1 MDIFN
6 EEMYRKKKIFFQNR
20 KREEEKFLT
29 RKEDKSQFL
38 KHLNLTVHP
47 EKYKFKELV
56 STTIKDKYYLLEQ
69 EYKAKG
75 IPYSPFLIH
84 QPEEVKAKDIEK
96 KQEEDF
102 DYYKRHILLESYD
115 EEPEE
120 PGVILQRMKELKD
133 KNGKIMAKTRW
144 FDNVGNQGWKV
155 CEVLSYDEKTQMF
168 SIQIINNGNI
178 INKQVTRFNCL
189 LDNEKEENIVKRMN
203 LANNWKFYAQKYI
216 ALDHFILESKVDNPY
231 NFITKDYMRKLL
243 WLTFLYNGKNKHQ
256 SNPIE
261 LENMDN
267 NQRFGIWRRY
277 AYPREIEI
285 NKNKLDFVIQNIPPK
300 IVEDFMVELKT
311 LNERSYHIET
321 FYKSLPMNYHYYKLL
336 NDIVPIRKFLTPSEQ
351 FLIPEKR
358 KGIITFKHKFKFL
371 DIFTKMQFKL
381 HQNESDFT
389 EILLG
394 IKAYEEKSN
403 NHLFFYQNFFNKPVK
418 VNYFFDK
425 NRTTESELTKEISNI
440 ISQSNYDLS
449 QALNKRKENNEVVD
463 RNAGIPEHIKHKSK
477 KFENLINKMTSH
489 IIRNI
494 FHKSMR
500 YIIGLF
506 SDISKK
512 IKEEHGFDFS
522 KFTEE
527 YFNYHSAFV
536 EMREKKEQ
544 LYNEIV
550 KKEKEEEEKRAKEAA
565 EKEKKG
571 EKVKKPQEHEKE
583 KYNKE
588 AVLEFTEEE
597 KMELKELEK
606 NIPSY
611 KIEDIFEIRDNYP
624 LEYIFQTDFNL
635 MQFEFEIKSSNKYF
649 YLEPNF
655 DTFWSRLEGHIK
667 ESYDH
672 LSSFNSIV
680 VLDRLSHEEQQNQY
694 FNETKN
700 NLKIFFEDDK
710 SVEEEM
716 TELKNAVKLFFA
728 PVEILLRIL
737 NKDVMPHLIDL
748 MKFANGKKMDEESVN
763 IDIFRHFINENNK
776 YFDFF
781 NNTFKYDFFF
791 LGGFSLSCKNL
802 KESWLKTLEVT
813 REKLFNLV
821 MKNNVYLSTKIENE
835 RKEIEKKLDE
845 EPKNVDE
852 YNEDIKYCAAFPE
865 KIKGIWEK
873 INNQQANAGLLE
885 ENLHHIED
893 KDFFR
898 VWSCYGVPKILQI
911 KKEETDARLEADRKK
926 FKKSVKQRYKDA
938 LVSIS
943 NIKAEFENYIDERT
957 IDGYEKTFNAFCNQK
972 FVIEEMMATCRILN
986 EHESILRMKTSD
998 LSEIREIKAGFD
1010 PYFDLWDSVSKFLT
1024 GKKNWMEKNLNQID
1038 RKKLKETYEKC
1049 INTLDYLER
1058 TIFRKDKPNPHNVI
1072 ILIKKE
1078 IENFQPIL
1086 PVLYDLIN
1094 PDFKANHIGD
1104 LAHAIGIPI
1113 PENLEIN
1120 LTTLIEMGILN
1131 KRDEIAERSIYAT
1144 GQKKLNATLD
1154 KLKEKYKQMKFDLVP
1169 FNESEIFILK
1179 DVEPLCEEIDAILTK
1194 IVSLSSSKFAKF
1206 LQKDIHY
1213 IWANIAKAQDIIDAW
1228 LKTQKLLTQLQQIF
1242 AFGDLKKQL
1251 SEEYPKYLGVENQ
1264 WKSHMEQIKG
1274 SPQLSEVVQMVKI
1287 KENFMNWGRILEEV
1301 NQSLNAFL
1309 NTKRDAFPR
1318 FYFVSNEELTLMLA
1332 QCSEPAIIATKY
1344 IQQVFEGMK
1353 YLTYSTKDLS
1363 FNVAN
1368 YETNEVFKKEY
1379 HLRTIEAF
1387 VSEQGEKVPFIK
1399 PINPHQEIKQREETI
1414 YVTDALEKWLTDV
1427 EFSMKLTLKK
1437 LFKEC
1442 YFSLNPHL
1450 LKEFEALDE
1459 SEKKKVE
1466 IPKIK
1471 NKTKIKRVEWAQSH
1485 IEQAVLT
1492 ISQLDWTQRTEMA
1505 IKNVKDKPDAL
1516 KDLHEQ
1522 DKNTLLELIVA
1533 IRSSSN
1539 FTKTF
1544 KKTLVSLIIQDVHAN
1559 DVIDYL
1565 YKNNVNTTA
1574 DFDWISQLRYIF
1586 VNQKNREIEHFKD
1599 ISSINVR
1606 MLNTERGYDF
1616 EYLGNQKRLV
1626 ITPLTDRCYRTM
1638 MEALSN
1644 NLGGA
1649 PEGPAG
1655 TGKTETIKDLSKNLG
1670 KKCFTYNCSEDSDF
1684 TLMTKFFKGI
1694 SMSGCWVC
1702 FDEFNRITLDVLSV
1716 IAHQISILLNCLK
1729 ARATYCNFDGHQFNF
1744 NYNMG
1749 IFITMNPNYAGRSE
1763 LPDNLKGLF
1772 RPLAM
1777 MIPNYEMI
1785 TEIMLYSYG
1794 FQKARDLSKKIVS
1807 SLRLASEQLSSQY
1820 HYDYGMRALNGIINY
1835 IGVITSEH
1843 MIENEQ
1849 QESFLVQKAI
1859 LDSNMPKF
1867 IADDYKIYTGIL
1879 SDLFPNSDFV
1889 NKIDEKLLTALENK
1903 CNELNLRP
1911 NKFLIDKVVDF
1922 INILSVR
1929 HAVMIVGAP
1938 MANKSSI
1945 MKVYLNGLPDFFKA
1959 CGKNNTIKSQFINPK
1974 AITSPQLFGFVNK
1987 KTMEFTEGICSK
1999 ALRGYFADTS
2009 EDLKLLVFDGP
2020 VDTLWIE
2027 NMNSVLDDTK
2037 KLCLENSDQI
2047 RLDEKTFI
2055 IFEIDDL
2062 SQASLATISR
2072 CGVVYT
2078 DRVNIDPSDF
2088 FYSWLNT
2095 LPESYKKTNYPELIT
2110 CLFEKYYNQIV
2121 DGILFDEYNNLKVK
2135 IGVPM
2140 FKNWF
2145 MKMFVNMLECNL
2157 FNSMSK
2163 EDTIKDDIEKQH
2175 LKELNEGD
2183 NAIGANTHKND
2194 KKILIDPNAK
2204 RIISE
2209 SERENLYNKFI
2220 YTILVCFTWILEEQK
2235 DQIDI
2240 VEKLR
2245 IINSTS
2251 IKDPNFQMAE
2261 EALQFNRSYES
2272 NYGQLLNMIY
2282 DFNEKQF
2289 INVNVLLKENHE
2301 MAFKKVQEDLRRGN
2315 ELMIPSTQTYRAKEI
2330 LKLAQINKMPLLLFG
2345 STASGKSLAMM
2356 NFIQNMNN
2364 EESSSKEDNKNKE
2377 EKEKEKEEK
2386 EKENKDGKDKNKH
2399 KDNKDKEKDPNA
2411 NKKWLNYTFIFNSK
2425 TSANNICDLIEEKI
2439 CFKLKKGTLAPQG
2452 NKNALI
2458 LIEDLN
2464 MPTKERYGAQP
2475 PIEILR
2481 QFFDYG
2487 GWYNRKE
2494 QDFINFRNILINSCL
2509 TLGRPIVSL
2518 RLLWHFIPFC
2528 FSEIDDLTMKDIF
2541 KEYYEALFNEY
2552 PNQARKL
2559 KETIVEGAINSFKRV
2574 KEIFRPLPITPQ
2586 YNFNLRDLVKIFSS
2600 IAMVKAEVLAKEQN
2614 CTDYMLSTLLHET
2627 CRVYQDRLSCE
2638 EDQLK
2643 FKNSVLKELQNFIY
2657 HGVEDEDAEKQYNS
2671 LLFSQI
2677 NEEELYVQV
2686 NDISDLRKN
2695 IYDQISYYNSNRRA
2709 KERIDLILFDYS
2721 LRHLLRID
2729 RVLSRSGE
2737 HSVLVGLTGSGRKSL
2752 INICAYIKKFKIFLT
2767 RGKDEVEN
2775 YAHKDW
2781 IKDIQELYRQTGVRL
2796 ENSIFLLNDN
2806 NINDEQMYVDL
2817 NCIISSGVVY
2827 NLFTGEEK
2835 AEVIGNAR
2843 QMKEYEELNNIDD
2856 NVFWDFIIKKVRE
2869 RCRVFICMNPLNK
2882 NFTKILRQF
2891 PALTNTT
2898 MDFYEKWPE
2907 DALFFLAQRELCKDD
2922 NLYNYNI
2929 NAEKNK
2935 EESKENN
2942 EGEKEKEK
2950 EEKKEEKKENE
2961 NSEANQEK
2969 IPLSPRKKVSGIEN
2983 IVDKLSHIFA
2993 KVFSEIN
3000 KESDKYFIQTRKK
3013 VIILPKSFL
3022 DFIEF
3027 FITFKEKYSHKL
3039 DDDIKKYKWGVKC
3052 IDEAGEQIKKM
3063 SELLEKQKPKLLE
3076 QQKEIDKTLAEITAQ
3091 SADAKK
3097 AEAECAVN
3105 EKIAIERQKEAEEK
3119 KTKAEE
3125 MQKEAEIIKEEIKQ
3139 KINKIDK
3146 KQFMALRSYRQPPK
3160 EIVTMMRAICII
3172 MSNFEKKPLETVPTQ
3187 WDYYKKKL
3195 NDVSLL
3201 KTLQSLPKKLETT
3214 QFSDKIVE
3222 LITPYIND
3230 KDIEPSYMEKKI
3242 SSTCAC
3248 FCHFIINMYKLDILL
3263 KEKLI
3268 PLAKESAAA
3277 TALFN
3282 EAQENLQKIQA
3293 NVKKIKNKLEE
3304 LNDIYQDVNKK
3315 HQKLQTQIQESQKKL
3330 NRAQKLTSKLGGEK
3344 KRWSECA
3351 VELSEKLPF
3360 VFGDV
3365 VLSSLYIAFL
3375 GPFIVPFREKFVKNT
3390 LFKLLDEK
3398 KIQFSHIP
3406 EINKLIGDPF
3416 DISNWVINGLPPDSG
3431 SLDSGI
3437 ILFEAT
3443 KPCLLI
3449 DPQKQ
3454 AVKFFQ
3460 KLYKS
3465 DFTFYK
3471 KIEINIKKILKPNEK
3486 RETLMENCIANGKAL
3501 IFDYISYD
3509 IPTDAELLLNSEI
3522 VKHGD
3527 NLFLKLNENNEV
3539 KYNPAFK
3546 YYLISYLASP
3556 VFNPDLYGRISIINF
3571 TVNKE
3576 GLNEQLLS
3584 VIVKEESPADESEKN
3599 NILQKKF
3606 QLNETIHKTE
3616 QDILNKLGVSSEQL
3630 LENDGLIFSL
3640 EESKKLSDEA
3650 TVQIIN
3656 AKKTEERIDNNRM
3669 LYLPLAKLARLIFF
3683 SISELENLEEIYQ
3696 FSISWFIKD
3705 ILINSL
3711 QSIDPE
3717 GEKYTGPKT
3726 MEIVLERIKI
3736 LEKALLKTAYT
3747 AVCRSLLNK
3756 DRLVFSLLLLIRK
3769 LVEEDVIKE
3778 EDVSFFLANS
3788 NTMID
3793 SNMNKD
3799 LIKKRPFFV
3808 EPNLWEIILTSKKN
3822 DTICNLPDKILKNEK
3837 TWEKYLEMIT
3847 STENNSETKVDYN
3860 EHFNIPDCEEL
3871 NMFYKLMILKL
3882 LNQEKLI
3889 PYVRLVITNYLG
3901 ASLSQSPLFTIPEL
3915 FDLSSFNTPL
3925 MLIVTPGLDPNSE
3938 VKKLAEDNKRD
3949 IVSVSLGQGQ
3959 SKKAL
3964 ASIEECQKK
3973 GQWVFLQNLHLVPT
3987 FMKELEQVISNLQNN
4002 EREMNINFRLWL
4014 SSLIADNIL
4023 PSILVNSIKM
4033 TIESPEGVKSNLIN
4047 LLKSQQKQ
4055 WSYDYTSM
4063 KQKGKEYVFTKLFIG
4078 LMHFHSILLERKNYG
4093 PIGWNIQYNF
4103 NEADFLISKNI
4114 LKSNLEKKSN
4124 IDVPFKAITYLTS
4137 DCIYGGRV
4145 TDDWDRRTLTAI
4157 LSDIYSS
4164 KMTDDEN
4171 FKINDLDEYPIA
4183 YYEEY
4188 DPYEEHFLNL
4198 PENES
4203 PEILGLHKNTLIRKQ
4218 IDEGNLL
4225 ISSLDV
4231 LQKGSA
4237 NVTLQSKL
4245 KNLEQIKQLAEEKLI
4260 KEFNVDEV
4268 KKKYPLK
4275 YEDCMNS
4282 VLIQEIMRY
4291 NLLLSLIFRN
4301 LDECVKAF
4309 MGHMPLTDEI
4319 EEMASQ
4325 LIKGQIPSSWVK
4337 ASYPSK
4343 KPILSWI
4350 KDLSNRLNFFNDWI
4364 NKGTP
4369 EKFWFSAFFFTQS
4382 FLTGIKQNYARK
4394 NKESIDRL
4402 EFQFDFDD
4410 EGKCDMEKVRR
4421 REVYYI
4427 YGVFIEG
4434 AEWNK
4439 ETHTIDEL
4447 TGKNIT
4453 CEMPPIILKVKV
4465 FDEKQSTGHGK
4476 YNYECP
4482 VYKCSSRQGSLS
4494 TTGHST
4500 NYIFT
4505 VYLPC
4510 NKEPNHWIKRG
4521 VALLNQLDD

>member
-20 KREEEKFLT
+20 KKEEEKFLT

-38 KHLNLTVHP
+38 KHLNLTVYP

-56 STTIKDKYYLLEQ
+56 STTIKDKHYLLEQ

-75 IPYSPFLIH
+75 IPYSPYLMY
-84 QPEEVKAKDIEK
+84 QPEEVKTKDIEK

-120 PGVILQRMKELKD
+120 PGVILGRMKELRD
-133 KNGKIMAKTRW
+133 KTGKVMAKTRW
-144 FDNVGNQGWKV
+144 FDNLGNQGWKV

-168 SIQIINNGNI
+168 NIEINNNGNL
-178 INKQVTRFNCL
+178 INKNVTRFNCL
-189 LDNEKEENIVKRMN
+189 LDNEKEENIIKRMN

-216 ALDHFILESKVDNPY
+216 ALDHFILESEVENPY

-243 WLTFLYNGKNKHQ
+243 WLTYLYSGKNKHQ

-277 AYPREIEI
+277 SFPREIEI
-285 NKNKLDFVIQNIPPK
+285 SKNKLDFVINNLPPK
-300 IVEDFMVELKT
+300 IIEEFMLELKN

-321 FYKSLPMNYHYYKLL
+321 FYKNLPMNYHYYKLL
-336 NDIVPIRKFLTPSEQ
+336 KDIVPIRKFLTPSEQ

-358 KGIITFKHKFKFL
+358 KGIIGFKHKFKFL

-381 HQNESDFT
+381 HQNEADFT
-389 EILLG
+389 SILLG
-394 IKAYEEKSN
+394 LKAYEEKAS

-418 VNYFFDK
+418 INFFFEK
-425 NRTTESELTKEISNI
+425 NKTTESELIKEISNI
-440 ISQSNYDLS
+440 ISQSNYQLS

-477 KFENLINKMTSH
+477 KFENLINKMASH
-489 IIRNI
+489 IIRNT
-494 FHKSMR
+494 FHKSMK

-527 YFNYHSAFV
+527 YFKYHSAYV
-536 EMREKKEQ
+536 ELREQKEK
-544 LYNEIV
+544 LYKEAV
-550 KKEKEEEEKRAKEAA
+550 QKEKEEEEKRAKEIA

-571 EKVKKPQEHEKE
+571 EKVIKKNEHERE
-583 KYNKE
+583 KINKE
-588 AVLEFTEEE
+588 ALLEYTEEE
-597 KMELKELEK
+597 RQKLKELEK
-606 NIPSY
+606 NIPSF
-611 KIEDIFEIRDNYP
+611 KIEDIFVIRDNYP
-624 LEYIFQTDFNL
+624 LEYIFQTDFSL
-635 MQFEFEIKSSNKYF
+635 MQFEFEIKCGSKYF
-649 YLEPNF
+649 YIEPSF
-655 DTFWSRLEGHIK
+655 DTFWSKLESHIK
-667 ESYDH
+667 EAYEH

-680 VLDRLSHEEQQNQY
+680 VLDRLSHEEQNQY
-694 FNETKN
+694 LNESKN
-700 NLKIFFEDDK
+700 YLKIFFEDDN
-710 SVEEEM
+710 SVKEEM
-716 TELKNAVKLFFA
+716 EELKNAVKLFFA

-737 NKDVMPHLIDL
+737 NKDVMFHLVEL
-748 MKFANGKKMDEESVN
+748 MKFANGKKLDEESVN
-763 IDIFRHFINENNK
+763 IDTFRHFIDENNK

-791 LGGFSLSCKNL
+791 LGGFSLSCKTL
-802 KESWLKTLEVT
+802 KETWLKTLEVT

-821 MKNNVYLSTKIENE
+821 MKNNVYLATKIENE

-852 YNEDIKYCAAFPE
+852 YNEDVKYCAAFPE

-885 ENLHHIED
+885 ENLHQIED

-938 LVSIS
+938 LAAIS
-943 NIKAEFENYIDERT
+943 NIKAEFENYIDERY
-957 IDGYEKTFNAFCNQK
+957 IDGYEKIFNDFCNQK

-1010 PYFDLWDSVSKFLT
+1010 PYFELWDSVYKFLT
-1024 GKKNWMEKNLNQID
+1024 GRKNWMEKNLNQID

-1049 INTLDYLER
+1049 INTIDNLER

-1078 IENFQPIL
+1078 IEKFQPIL

-1120 LTTLIEMGILN
+1120 LTTLIELGILT
-1131 KRDEIAERSIYAT
+1131 KREEIAERSIYAT

-1154 KLKEKYKQMKFDLVP
+1154 KLKEKYKQMKFDLVA
-1169 FNESEIFILK
+1169 FNESDIFILK

-1213 IWANIAKAQDIIDAW
+1213 IWTNIAKAQDIIDAW

-1274 SPQLSEVVQMVKI
+1274 SPQLSEVVQMIKI

-1363 FNVAN
+1363 FNVPN

-1379 HLRTIEAF
+1379 HLRTIETF
-1387 VSEQGEKVPFIK
+1387 VSEQGEKVSFIK
-1399 PINPHQEIKQREETI
+1399 PINPHQEIKQREEVI
-1414 YVTDALEKWLTDV
+1414 YVTVALEKWLLDI
-1427 EFSMKLTLKK
+1427 EFEMKLTLKK

-1450 LKEFEALDE
+1450 LKEFDNLEND
-1459 SEKKKVE
+1459 EKKRVE

-1471 NKTKIKRVEWAQSH
+1471 NKTKIKRVDWAMSH

-1505 IKNVKDKPDAL
+1505 IKNVKENPNSL
-1516 KDLHEQ
+1516 KELHEK
-1522 DKNTLLELIVA
+1522 DNNTLLELIVA
-1533 IRSSSN
+1533 IRSASNN

-1565 YKNNVNTTA
+1565 YKNNVTSIA

-1586 VNQKNREIEHFKD
+1586 VNQKGREIEHVKD
-1599 ISSINVR
+1599 ITSINVR
-1606 MLNTERGYDF
+1606 MLNTERAYDF

-1684 TLMTKFFKGI
+1684 VLMTKFFKGI

-1729 ARATYCNFDGHQFNF
+1729 ARASYCNFDGHQFNF

-1889 NKIDEKLLTALENK
+1889 NKIDDKLLTALENK
-1903 CNELNLRP
+1903 CKDLNLRP

-1959 CGKNNTIKSQFINPK
+1959 CGKSNTIKAQFINPK

-2095 LPESYKKTNYPELIT
+2095 LPESYQKTNYPELIT
-2110 CLFEKYYNQIV
+2110 CLFEKYYKEIV
-2121 DGILFDEYNNLKVK
+2121 DGILFDEYNNLRKK

-2145 MKMFVNMLECNL
+2145 MKTFVNMLECNI
-2157 FNSMSK
+2157 FNNMSK

-2183 NAIGANTHKND
+2183 NAIAANTNKD
-2194 KKILIDPNAK
+2194 KKIIINPNAN
-2204 RIISE
+2204 RVISE

-2220 YTILVCFTWILEEQK
+2220 YTILVCFTWLLDNPK
-2235 DQIDI
+2235 DQLGI
-2240 VEKLR
+2240 VEKLKA
-2245 IINSTS
+2245 INATC

-2282 DFNEKQF
+2282 DFNEKAF
-2289 INVNVLLKENHE
+2289 INVNTLLKENHE
-2301 MAFKKVQEDLRRGN
+2301 YAFKKVQEDLKNGN
-2315 ELMIPSTQTYRAKEI
+2315 EIMIPSTQTYRAKEI

-2356 NFIQNMNN
+2356 NFILNMNN
-2364 EESSSKEDNKNKE
+2364 EEMAINEQNKTDEKNKSTSNSANS
-2377 EKEKEKEEK
+2377 
-2386 EKENKDGKDKNKH
+2386 NKR
-2399 KDNKDKEKDPNA
+2399 
-2411 NKKWLNYTFIFNSK
+2411 WLNYTFIFNSK
-2425 TSANNICDLIEEKI
+2425 TTANNICDLIEEKI

-2481 QFFDYG
+2481 QYFDYG
-2487 GWYNRKE
+2487 GWYDRKE
-2494 QDFINFRNILINSCL
+2494 QDFINFRNMLINSCL

-2518 RLLWHFIPFC
+2518 RLLWHFIPFS
-2528 FSEIDDLTMKDIF
+2528 FSEIDDITMKEIF
-2541 KEYYEALFNEY
+2541 KEYYEALFSGY

-2559 KETIVEGAINSFKRV
+2559 KETIVEGAITSFKRV
-2574 KEIFRPLPITPQ
+2574 KELFRPLPITPQ

-2600 IAMVKAEVLAKEQN
+2600 IAMVKAEVLSKEQN

-2627 CRVYQDRLSCE
+2627 CRVYQDRLASE

-2671 LLFSQI
+2671 LLFSQL
-2677 NEEELYVQV
+2677 NEDELYIQV
-2686 NDISDLRKN
+2686 SDISDLRKN
-2695 IYDQISYYNSNRRA
+2695 LYDQISYYNSNKRA

-2721 LRHLLRID
+2721 LKHLLRID
-2729 RVLSRSGE
+2729 RVLSRNGE

-2752 INICAYIKKFKIFLT
+2752 INICAFIKKFKIFLT

-2781 IKDIQELYRQTGVRL
+2781 IKDIQELYRQTGIRL
-2796 ENSIFLLNDN
+2796 EDSVFLLNDN
-2806 NINDEQMYVDL
+2806 NISDDQMYVDL

-2856 NVFWDFIIKKVRE
+2856 NLFWDYFIKKVRE
-2869 RCRVFICMNPLNK
+2869 KCRVFICMNPLNK

-2891 PALTNTT
+2891 PALINTY

-2907 DALFFLAQRELCKDD
+2907 DALFFLAQRELCKDE
-2922 NLYNYNI
+2922 NLTNFNSNSNNI
-2929 NAEKNK
+2929 NSMTSN
-2935 EESKENN
+2935 SNTNNVNENN
-2942 EGEKEKEK
+2942 DNENKDNE
-2950 EEKKEEKKENE
+2950 EEKKKMIGLSMTKKTSMSHPEKETM
-2961 NSEANQEK
+2961 
-2969 IPLSPRKKVSGIEN
+2969 
-2983 IVDKLSHIFA
+2983 VDKLSHIFA
-2993 KVFSEIN
+2993 KVFVEIN
-3000 KESDKYFIQTRKK
+3000 KQSDQYFITTRKK

-3027 FITFKEKYSHKL
+3027 FLSFKEKHSHKL
-3039 DDDIKKYKWGVKC
+3039 EDDIKKYKWGVKC
-3052 IDEAGEQIKKM
+3052 IEEAGEQIKLM

-3076 QQKEIDKTLAEITAQ
+3076 QQKEIDKTLAEITTQ
-3091 SADAKK
+3091 SAEAKE
-3097 AEAECAVN
+3097 AEAECSKN
-3105 EKIAIERQKEAEEK
+3105 EKIAIEKQREAEEK

-3160 EIVTMMRAICII
+3160 EITTMMKAISII

-3214 QFSDKIVE
+3214 QFSPKIVE
-3222 LITPYIND
+3222 LLTPYIND

-3268 PLAKESAAA
+3268 PLAKESAEA
-3277 TALFN
+3277 TASFN
-3282 EAQENLQKIQA
+3282 EAQENLSRIQA
-3293 NVKKIKNKLEE
+3293 SVRAIKTKLEE
-3304 LNDIYQDVNKK
+3304 LNDRYQDINKK
-3315 HQKLQTQIQESQKKL
+3315 QQKLQAQISESQKKL

-3344 KRWSECA
+3344 KRWADSA
-3351 VELSEKLPF
+3351 VELAEKLPF

-3365 VLSSLYIAFL
+3365 LLSSLYIAFL
-3375 GPFIVPFREKFVKNT
+3375 GPFIVPFREKFVKNVI
-3390 LFKLLDEK
+3390 FKLLEEK
-3398 KIQFSHIP
+3398 HIQFSHIS

-3454 AVKFFQ
+3454 AIKFFQ
-3460 KLYKS
+3460 KLYKN

-3471 KIEINIKKILKPNEK
+3471 KIEINVKKILKPNEK
-3486 RETLMENCIANGKAL
+3486 RETLMENCITNGKAL

-3509 IPTDAELLLNSEI
+3509 IPPDAESLLNSEI
-3522 VKHGD
+3522 VKHSDGEY
-3527 NLFLKLNENNEV
+3527 LKLNENYEV
-3539 KYNPAFK
+3539 KYSPSFK
-3546 YYLISYLASP
+3546 YYLISYLVSP

-3640 EESKKLSDEA
+3640 GESKKLSDEA
-3650 TVQIIN
+3650 TVQIAN
-3656 AKKTEERIDNNRM
+3656 AKKTEERIDHNRM
-3669 LYLPLAKLARLIFF
+3669 LYMPLAKLARLIFF
-3683 SISELENLEEIYQ
+3683 AISELDNLEEIYQ
-3696 FSISWFIKD
+3696 FSISWYIKD

-3717 GEKYTGPKT
+3717 GEKYSGPKT
-3726 MEIVLERIKI
+3726 QEIVLERIKI
-3736 LEKALLKTAYT
+3736 LEKSLLKVAYN
-3747 AVCRSLLNK
+3747 AICRSLLNK

-3769 LVEEDVIKE
+3769 LVEEDVIKQ
-3778 EDVSFFLANS
+3778 EDVDFFLTNA

-3793 SNMNKD
+3793 SNNDFRNKKPIFIED
-3799 LIKKRPFFV
+3799 
-3808 EPNLWEIILTSKKN
+3808 NLWDIILTSKKN
-3822 DTICNLPDKILKNEK
+3822 NTICNLPDRIIKNEK
-3837 TWEKYLEMIT
+3837 KWEEFLTMI
-3847 STENNSETKVDYN
+3847 NSNESGKEIKTDYAD
-3860 EHFNIPDCEEL
+3860 HFNIPDCEEL

-3882 LNQEKLI
+3882 LNQEKLV
-3889 PYVRLVITNYLG
+3889 PYVRLIISNYLG
-3901 ASLSQSPLFTIPEL
+3901 EALSQPVLFSIPEL
-3915 FDLSSFNTPL
+3915 YELSNFNTPL
-3925 MLIVTPGLDPNSE
+3925 MLIITPGLDPTAE
-3938 VKKLAEDNKRD
+3938 VKKLAEDNKHD

-3973 GQWVFLQNLHLVPT
+3973 GQWVFLQNLHLVPS

-4033 TIESPEGVKSNLIN
+4033 TVESPEGVKSNLIN

-4063 KQKGKEYVFTKLFIG
+4063 KQKAKEYIFEKLFIG
-4078 LMHFHSILLERKNYG
+4078 LMHFHSILLERKNFG

-4103 NEADFLISKNI
+4103 NEADFLIAKNI

-4124 IDVPFKAITYLTS
+4124 INVPFKAITYLTS

-4157 LSDIYSS
+4157 LSDIYNQ
-4164 KMTDDEN
+4164 KMIDDDH
-4171 FKINDLDEYPIA
+4171 FKINDLEEYPIIFFDD
-4183 YYEEY
+4183 Y
-4188 DPYEEHFLNL
+4188 DPYEQHFASL

-4203 PEILGLHKNTLIRKQ
+4203 PEILGLHKNTLLRKQ

-4225 ISSLDV
+4225 ISSLDI

-4237 NVTLQSKL
+4237 NITLQYKL
-4245 KNLEQIKQLAEEKLI
+4245 KSLEQIKSLAEEKLI
-4260 KEFNVDEV
+4260 KEFNVDDI

-4275 YEDCMNS
+4275 YDDCMNS

-4291 NLLLSLIFRN
+4291 NLLLELIFKN

-4325 LIKGQIPSSWVK
+4325 LIKGQIPSSWIK

-4350 KDLSNRLNFFNDWI
+4350 KDLSNRINFFNEWVE
-4364 NKGTP
+4364 KGTP

-4402 EFQFDFDD
+4402 EFEFDFDD
-4410 EGKCDMEKVRR
+4410 QGNYDMNKVRK

-4427 YGVFIEG
+4427 YGVYIEG
-4434 AEWNK
+4434 AQWNK

-4447 TGKNIT
+4447 EGKNIT

-4465 FDEKQSTGHGK
+4465 FDERMKTGYGK

-4505 VYLPC
+4505 AYLPS
-4510 NKEPNHWIKRG
+4510 NKNPNHWIKRG

>member
-1 MDIFN
+1 MENEIFN
-6 EEMYRKKKIFFQNR
+6 EEMYRRKKIFFQNR
-20 KREEEKFLT
+20 KKEEEKFLT

-38 KHLNLTVHP
+38 KHLNLAVYP

-84 QPEEVKAKDIEK
+84 PTGEEEKLKNIEK
-96 KQEEDF
+96 KQDEDF

-120 PGVILQRMKELKD
+120 PGVILNRMEELK
-133 KNGKIMAKTRW
+133 KKTGKIKAKTRW
-144 FDNVGNQGWKV
+144 FDNLGNQGWKE
-155 CEVLSYDEKTQMF
+155 CEVISYDEKTNMF
-168 SIQIINNGNI
+168 NIKIINNGTE

-189 LDNEKEENIVKRMN
+189 LDNEKEENITKRMN

-216 ALDHFILESKVDNPY
+216 ALDHFILESEVNNPY
-231 NFITKDYMRKLL
+231 NFITKNYMRKLL
-243 WLTFLYNGKNKHQ
+243 WLTFFYTGKNKHQ
-256 SNPIE
+256 CNPIE

-267 NQRFGIWRRY
+267 NQRFGIWRKFSF
-277 AYPREIEI
+277 PREIDI
-285 NKNKLDFVIQNIPPK
+285 NRNKLDNVINNLPPK
-300 IVEDFMVELKT
+300 IIEDFMIELKN

-321 FYKSLPMNYHYYKLL
+321 FYKSLPMNFHYYKLL
-336 NDIVPIRKFLTPSEQ
+336 KDIVPIRKFLTPSEQ
-351 FLIPEKR
+351 FLIKEKQQ
-358 KGIITFKHKFKFL
+358 GLINFKHKFKFL
-371 DIFTKMQFKL
+371 DVFTKMEFKL
-381 HQNESDFT
+381 HQNEPDFT
-389 EILLG
+389 QILLG
-394 IKAYEEKSN
+394 LKAYEEKTS
-403 NHLFFYQNFFNKPVK
+403 NHLFFYQNFFSKPVK
-418 VNYFFDK
+418 LKFFFEK
-425 NRTTESELTKEISNI
+425 NKTTESELIKEFTNI
-440 ISQSNYDLS
+440 ISQSNYQLG
-449 QALNKRKENNEVVD
+449 QALNKRKETNEIVD

-477 KFENLINKMTSH
+477 KFENLMNKMTSH
-489 IIRNI
+489 IVRNT

-500 YIIGLF
+500 YIIGVF
-506 SDISKK
+506 SDINNKL
-512 IKEEHGFDFS
+512 KEEHDLNFEKFS
-522 KFTEE
+522 EE
-527 YFNYHSAFV
+527 YFKYHSLYI
-536 EMREKKEQ
+536 ELKKKKEKLYKQ
-544 LYNEIV
+544 LVE
-550 KKEKEEEEKRAKEAA
+550 KEKEEEEKKNKENA

-571 EKVKKPQEHEKE
+571 EKIKKTEQKNKVKKES
-583 KYNKE
+583 
-588 AVLEFTEEE
+588 VLEFTEEE
-597 KMELKELEK
+597 KKNLKELESK
-606 NIPSY
+606 IPKY
-611 KIEDIFEIRDNYP
+611 NIEDIFNIRNNYP

-635 MQFEFEIKSSNKYF
+635 MQFEFEIKSSNKHF

-655 DTFWSRLEGHIK
+655 DSFWSSLEKHIM
-667 ESYDH
+667 ESLEH
-672 LSSFNSIV
+672 LSSFNPIV

-694 FNETKN
+694 LNQSKN
-700 NLKIFFEDDK
+700 NLKIFYEDDT
-710 SVEEEM
+710 SVTDEL
-716 TELKNAVKLFFA
+716 TELKNAVKLYFT

-737 NKDVMPHLIDL
+737 NKDVMPHLIEL
-748 MKFANGKKMDEESVN
+748 MKFAAGKKLDEETLN
-763 IDIFRHFINENNK
+763 IKIFKYFIDENNK
-776 YFDFF
+776 YIEFF
-781 NNTFKYDFFF
+781 QEAFKYDYFF
-791 LGGFSLSCKNL
+791 LGGFSLSCKSM
-802 KESWLKTLEVT
+802 KENWLKTLNVT

-821 MKNNVYLSTKIENE
+821 KKNNEYITTKIENE
-835 RKEIEKKLDE
+835 RKEVEKKLDE
-845 EPKNVDE
+845 DPKNVDE
-852 YNEDIKYCAAFPE
+852 YDQSVKYCAAFPE
-865 KIKGIWEK
+865 KIKVIWEN
-873 INNQQANAGLLE
+873 INNQQENTNLLE
-885 ENLHHIED
+885 ENLHKIED

-898 VWSCYGVPKILQI
+898 VWSCYGVPRILQI
-911 KKEETDARLEADRKK
+911 KKEEKDAKLEADRKK
-926 FKKSVKQRYKDA
+926 FKKSVKQRYRDA
-938 LVSIS
+938 LISIS
-943 NIKAEFENYIDERT
+943 NIKSEFENYIDERT
-957 IDGYEKTFNAFCNQK
+957 IDNYEKIFNAFCNQK
-972 FVIEEMMATCRILN
+972 FVIEEMIVTCRILN
-986 EHESILRMKTSD
+986 EHEGILRMKTSD
-998 LSEIREIKAGFD
+998 LTEIREIKASFD
-1010 PYFDLWDSVSKFLT
+1010 PYFELWDSVSKFLT
-1024 GKKNWMEKNLNQID
+1024 GRKNWMEKNLNQIE

-1049 INTLDYLER
+1049 INTLDNLER

-1072 ILIKKE
+1072 LLIKKE
-1078 IENFQPIL
+1078 IEKFQPIL

-1120 LTTLIEMGILN
+1120 LITLIDLGILT
-1131 KRDEIAERSIYAT
+1131 KREEIAERSIYAT

-1154 KLKEKYKQMKFDLVP
+1154 KLKEKYKQMKFDLIS
-1169 FNESEIFILK
+1169 FNESDVYILK
-1179 DVEPLCEEIDAILTK
+1179 DIEPLCEEIDTILTK

-1213 IWANIAKAQDIIDAW
+1213 IWSNIAKAQDIIDAW

-1264 WKSHMEQIKG
+1264 WKNLMEQIKG
-1274 SPQLSEVVQMVKI
+1274 SPQLSEVVQMIKI
-1287 KENFMNWGRILEEV
+1287 KENFMNWGHILEEV

-1353 YLTYSTKDLS
+1353 YLTYSTKDFY
-1363 FNVAN
+1363 FNVPN

-1379 HLRTIEAF
+1379 HLRTLETF
-1387 VSEQGEKVPFIK
+1387 VSEQGEKVVFNK

-1414 YVTDALEKWLTDV
+1414 YVTEALEKWLGDV
-1427 EFSMKLTLKK
+1427 EFQMKLTLKK
-1437 LFKEC
+1437 LFKDC

-1450 LKEFEALDE
+1450 MKHFYELEDN
-1459 SEKKKVE
+1459 EKKKIE
-1466 IPKIK
+1466 IPEIK
-1471 NKTKIKRVEWAQSH
+1471 NKEKIKRVDWAMSH

-1492 ISQLDWTQRTEMA
+1492 VSQLDWTQRTEEA
-1505 IKNVKDKPDAL
+1505 IL
-1516 KDLHEQ
+1516 KIKEDPESLKHLHEK

-1539 FTKTF
+1539 NFSKTF

-1565 YKNNVNTTA
+1565 YKNGVTSSS
-1574 DFDWISQLRYIF
+1574 DFDWISQLRYVF
-1586 VNQKNREIEHFKD
+1586 VNQKGREIEHVKD
-1599 ISSINVR
+1599 IWSINVR
-1606 MLNTERGYDF
+1606 MLNTERAYDF

-1684 TLMTKFFKGI
+1684 ILMTKFFKGI

-1729 ARATYCNFDGHQFNF
+1729 ARASFCNFDGHQFNF

-1843 MIENEQ
+1843 MIENEA
-1849 QESFLVQKAI
+1849 QETDLVEKAI
-1859 LDSNMPKF
+1859 FDSNMPKF

-1879 SDLFPNSDFV
+1879 SDLFPNSKFV
-1889 NKIDEKLLTALENK
+1889 NKIDDKLLTSLENK
-1903 CNELNLRP
+1903 CKELNLIP

-1922 INILSVR
+1922 YNILSVR

-1959 CGKNNTIKSQFINPK
+1959 CGKKNTIKAQFINPK
-1974 AITSPQLFGFVNK
+1974 AITSPQLFGYVNK

-1999 ALRGYFADTS
+1999 ALRGYFEDTS
-2009 EDLKLLVFDGP
+2009 DDLKLLVFDGP

-2078 DRVNIDPSDF
+2078 DRVNINPSDF

-2095 LPESYKKTNYPELIT
+2095 LPQSYKKTNYPELIT
-2110 CLFEKYYNQIV
+2110 CLFEKYYNEIIEGV
-2121 DGILFDEYNNLKVK
+2121 LFDEYNNLKKK

-2145 MKMFVNMLECNL
+2145 MKTFVNILECNI

-2163 EDTIKDDIEKQH
+2163 ENTIKDDIEKQH

-2183 NAIGANTHKND
+2183 NAISSNTNNQE
-2194 KKILIDPNAK
+2194 KKI
-2204 RIISE
+2204 IINPDAIRTITE
-2209 SERENLYNKFI
+2209 TERENLYNKFI
-2220 YTILVCFTWILEEQK
+2220 YSILVCFSWILEDPK
-2235 DQIDI
+2235 DQHEI
-2240 VEKLR
+2240 VEKLKS
-2245 IINSTS
+2245 INAKS

-2282 DFNEKQF
+2282 NFEENSF
-2289 INVNVLLKENHE
+2289 ININTLLRENHE
-2301 MAFKKVQEDLRRGN
+2301 KATKKIQEDLIKGN
-2315 ELMIPSTQTYRAKEI
+2315 DIMIPSTQTYRAKEI

-2345 STASGKSLAMM
+2345 STASGKSLSMM
-2356 NFIQNMNN
+2356 NFILNMNN
-2364 EESSSKEDNKNKE
+2364 EELALKEDEKNKE
-2377 EKEKEKEEK
+2377 K
-2386 EKENKDGKDKNKH
+2386 NKDNS
-2399 KDNKDKEKDPNA
+2399 NINA
-2411 NKKWLNYTFIFNSK
+2411 NKRWLNYTFIFNSK
-2425 TSANNICDLIEEKI
+2425 TTANNICDLIEEKI
-2439 CFKLKKGTLAPQG
+2439 NFKLKKGSLAPQG

-2487 GWYNRKE
+2487 GWYDRKE
-2494 QDFINFRNILINSCL
+2494 QDFINFNNILINSCL

-2518 RLLWHFIPFC
+2518 RLLWHFIPFS
-2528 FSEIDDLTMKDIF
+2528 FSEIDDITMKDIF
-2541 KEYYEALFNEY
+2541 KEYFEALFRLY
-2552 PNQARKL
+2552 PGQVRKL

-2574 KEIFRPLPITPQ
+2574 KEIFRPLPITPH

-2600 IAMVKAEVLAKEQN
+2600 IAMVKSSVLSQVQN
-2614 CTDYMLSTLLHET
+2614 STDYMLSALLHET
-2627 CRVYQDRLSCE
+2627 CRVYQDRLANE
-2638 EDQLK
+2638 EDQIK
-2643 FKNSVLKELQNFIY
+2643 FKNTVLKELQNFIY
-2657 HGVEDEDAEKQYNS
+2657 HGVEDIDAEKQYNS

-2677 NEEELYVQV
+2677 NEDELYIQV
-2686 NDISDLRKN
+2686 DDIDELKQKV
-2695 IYDQISYYNSNRRA
+2695 YDQISFYNSNKRA
-2709 KERIDLILFDYS
+2709 KERLDLILFDYS
-2721 LRHLLRID
+2721 MKHLLRID
-2729 RVLSRSGE
+2729 RVLSRNGE
-2737 HSVLVGLTGSGRKSL
+2737 HGVLVGLTGSGRKSL
-2752 INICAYIKKFKIFLT
+2752 INICAFIKKFKIFLT

-2775 YAHKDW
+2775 YSHKDW
-2781 IKDIQELYRQTGVRL
+2781 IKDIQELYRQTGIRL
-2796 ENSIFLLNDN
+2796 EDSIFLLNDN

-2827 NLFTGEEK
+2827 NLFTGEER

-2856 NVFWDFIIKKVRE
+2856 NLFWDYFIKKVRE
-2869 RCRVFICMNPLNK
+2869 KCRVFICMNPLNK
-2882 NFTKILRQF
+2882 NFAKILRQF
-2891 PALTNTT
+2891 PALTNTY

-2922 NLYNYNI
+2922 YLNNYTSSN
-2929 NAEKNK
+2929 NTNTTNNDQKSNK
-2935 EESKENN
+2935 EENSNKVPNAARRSSLKKLSFVG
-2942 EGEKEKEK
+2942 GEKETM
-2950 EEKKEEKKENE
+2950 
-2961 NSEANQEK
+2961 
-2969 IPLSPRKKVSGIEN
+2969 
-2983 IVDKLSHIFA
+2983 VDKLSHIFA
-2993 KVFSEIN
+2993 KVFTEIN

-3022 DFIEF
+3022 DFINF
-3027 FITFKEKYSHKL
+3027 FLSFKDKHSHKL
-3039 DDDIKKYKWGVKC
+3039 EDDIKKYKWGVKC
-3052 IDEAGEQIKKM
+3052 IEEAGEQIKLM
-3063 SELLEKQKPKLLE
+3063 QELLEKQKPKLLE
-3076 QQKEIDKTLAEITAQ
+3076 QQKEIDKTLAEITTQ
-3091 SADAKK
+3091 SAEAKEK
-3097 AEAECAVN
+3097 EAECSVN

-3160 EIVTMMRAICII
+3160 EIVTMMKAISII
-3172 MSNFEKKPLETVPTQ
+3172 TSNFEKKPLETVPTQ

-3214 QFSDKIVE
+3214 QFSPKIVE
-3222 LITPYIND
+3222 LLTPYIND

-3277 TALFN
+3277 TASFN
-3282 EAQENLQKIQA
+3282 EAQENLSKIQA
-3293 NVKKIKNKLEE
+3293 SVRAIKSKLEE
-3304 LNDIYQDVNKK
+3304 LNDRYQDINKK
-3315 HQKLQTQIQESQKKL
+3315 QQKLQTQISESQKKL
-3330 NRAQKLTSKLGGEK
+3330 SRAQKLTSKLGGEK
-3344 KRWSECA
+3344 KRWADSA
-3351 VELSEKLPF
+3351 VELSEKLPY

-3365 VLSSLYIAFL
+3365 LLSSLYIAFL
-3375 GPFIVPFREKFVKNT
+3375 GPFIVPFRQDFVKNVI
-3390 LFKLLDEK
+3390 FKLLEEK
-3398 KIQFSHIP
+3398 KIKFSHIS

-3454 AVKFFQ
+3454 AIKFFQ

-3465 DFTFYK
+3465 EFTFYK
-3471 KIEINIKKILKPNEK
+3471 KIEINVKKILKPNEK
-3486 RETLMENCIANGKAL
+3486 RETLMENCISNGKAL

-3509 IPTDAELLLNSEI
+3509 IPPDAELLLNSEI
-3522 VKHGD
+3522 VKHGED
-3527 NLFLKLNENNEV
+3527 LYLKLNENYEV
-3539 KYNPAFK
+3539 KYSPSFK
-3546 YYLISYLASP
+3546 YYLVSYLASP

-3650 TVQIIN
+3650 TVQIVN
-3656 AKKTEERIDNNRM
+3656 AKKTEERIDHNRM
-3669 LYLPLAKLARLIFF
+3669 LYMPLAKLARLIFF
-3683 SISELENLEEIYQ
+3683 AISELVNLEEIYQ

-3717 GEKYTGPKT
+3717 GEKYSGPKT
-3726 MEIVLERIKI
+3726 QEIVLERIKL
-3736 LEKALLKTAYT
+3736 LEKSLLKTAYT

-3756 DRLVFSLLLLIRK
+3756 DRLVFSLLVLIRK
-3769 LVEEDVIKE
+3769 LVEENVIKE
-3778 EDVSFFLANS
+3778 EDVDFFLTNANS
-3788 NTMID
+3788 LID
-3793 SNMNKD
+3793 TKNEFRNKKPKFIGED
-3799 LIKKRPFFV
+3799 NV
-3808 EPNLWEIILTSKKN
+3808 WDIILTSKKN
-3822 DTICNLPDKILKNEK
+3822 DTICNLPDKILKPENENK
-3837 TWEKYLEMIT
+3837 FKEYFIMIN
-3847 STENNSETKVDYN
+3847 SNDDNNEIKVDYN
-3860 EHFNIPDCEEL
+3860 SHFNIPDCEEL

-3882 LNQEKLI
+3882 LNPEKLVTYLRI
-3889 PYVRLVITNYLG
+3889 IITNYLG
-3901 ASLSQSPLFTIPEL
+3901 EALSQSPLFSIPEL
-3915 FDLSSFNTPL
+3915 YELSSFNTPL
-3925 MLIVTPGLDPNSE
+3925 MLIITPGLDPTSE
-3938 VKKLAEDNKRD
+3938 VKKLAEDNKHD
-3949 IVSVSLGQGQ
+3949 IISVSLGQGQ

-3973 GQWVFLQNLHLVPT
+3973 GQWIFLQNLHLVPS

-4002 EREMNINFRLWL
+4002 DREMNINFRLWL

-4033 TIESPEGVKSNLIN
+4033 TVESPEGVKSNLIN

-4055 WSYDYTSM
+4055 WNYDYTSM
-4063 KQKGKEYVFTKLFIG
+4063 KQKGKEYVFEKLFIG
-4078 LMHFHSILLERKNYG
+4078 LMHFHSILLERKNFG

-4103 NEADFLISKNI
+4103 NEADFLIAKNI
-4114 LKSNLEKKSN
+4114 LRSNLEKKSN
-4124 IDVPFKAITYLTS
+4124 INVPFKAITYLTS

-4157 LSDIYSS
+4157 LSDIYSP
-4164 KMTDDEN
+4164 KMVDDDH
-4171 FKINDLDEYPIA
+4171 FKINDLDEYPIIFFDD
-4183 YYEEY
+4183 Y
-4188 DPYEEHFLNL
+4188 DPYEKHFLSL

-4218 IDEGNLL
+4218 IDEGNLI

-4237 NVTLQSKL
+4237 NLTLQHKL
-4245 KNLEQIKQLAEEKLI
+4245 KNLELIKSLAEEKLI
-4260 KEFNVDEV
+4260 KEFNVDDV

-4275 YEDCMNS
+4275 YDDCMNS

-4291 NLLLSLIFRN
+4291 NLLLSLIFKN

-4325 LIKGQIPSSWVK
+4325 LIKGQIPSSWIK

-4350 KDLSNRLNFFNDWI
+4350 KDLSNRLNFFKEWI
-4364 NKGTP
+4364 DNGTP
-4369 EKFWFSAFFFTQS
+4369 LKFWFSAFFFTQS

-4402 EFQFDFDD
+4402 EFEFDFDD
-4410 EGKCDMEKVRR
+4410 KGDYDMEKVKR

-4427 YGVFIEG
+4427 YGVYIEG

-4447 TGKNIT
+4447 KGKNIT

-4465 FDEKQSTGHGK
+4465 FDEKMKTGYGK

-4505 VYLPC
+4505 AYLPS
-4510 NKEPNHWIKRG
+4510 NKHPNHWIKRG

>member
-1 MDIFN
+1 METEIFN
-6 EEMYRKKKIFFQNR
+6 EEMYRKKKIFFENR
-20 KREEEKFLT
+20 KKEEEKYLT

-38 KHLNLTVHP
+38 KHLNLEVYP

-56 STTIKDKYYLLEQ
+56 STAIKDKYYLLEQ
-69 EYKAKG
+69 EYKQKG
-75 IPYSPFLIH
+75 IPYSPYLIH
-84 QPEEVKAKDIEK
+84 PPGSEDQSKSSEK
-96 KQEEDF
+96 KDGEDF

-120 PGVILQRMKELKD
+120 PGVILQRMEELK
-133 KNGKIMAKTRW
+133 KNNGKIGAKTRW
-144 FDNVGNQGWKV
+144 FDNVGNQGWKE
-155 CEVLSYDEKTQMF
+155 CEVLNYDEKKNMF
-168 SIQIINNGNI
+168 NIKIYNNGNMI
-178 INKQVTRFNCL
+178 LKSVTRFNCL
-189 LDNEKEENIVKRMN
+189 LDNEKEENIQKRMN

-216 ALDHFILESKVDNPY
+216 ALDHFILESSVPNPY
-231 NFITKDYMRKLL
+231 NFITKNYMRKLL
-243 WLTFLYNGKNKHQ
+243 WLTYYYTGKNKHQ
-256 SNPIE
+256 CNPIE
-261 LENMDN
+261 FENMDN
-267 NQRFGIWRRY
+267 NQRFGIWRRFSF
-277 AYPREIEI
+277 PREIDI
-285 NKNKLDFVIQNIPPK
+285 NKNKLDFIIQNLPPK
-300 IVEDFMVELKT
+300 IIEDFMNELKT

-321 FYKSLPMNYHYYKLL
+321 FYKNLPMNFHYYKLL
-336 NDIVPIRKFLTPSEQ
+336 KDIVPVRKFLTPSEQ
-351 FLIPEKR
+351 FLIKERDKGLIKIKR
-358 KGIITFKHKFKFL
+358 KFNFL
-371 DIFTKMQFKL
+371 DVFTKMEFKL
-381 HQNESDFT
+381 HQNEEDFSQ
-389 EILLG
+389 ILLG
-394 IKAYEEKSN
+394 LKAYEEKTS

-418 VNYFFDK
+418 LKFFFEK
-425 NRTTESELTKEISNI
+425 NKATEAELIKEITNI
-440 ISQSNYDLS
+440 IGQSNYLLS
-449 QALNKRKENNEVVD
+449 QALNKRKETNEIVD
-463 RNAGIPEHIKHKSK
+463 INAGIPEHIKHKSK
-477 KFENLINKMTSH
+477 KFENLMNKMTSH
-489 IIRNI
+489 IIRNT
-494 FHKSMR
+494 FHKSMK
-500 YIIGLF
+500 YIIGVF
-506 SDISKK
+506 TDINKK
-512 IKEEHGFDFS
+512 IKSEYNLDFE
-522 KFTEE
+522 KFAEE
-527 YFNYHSAFV
+527 YFEYHKVDMEIKA
-536 EMREKKEQ
+536 KKDKIYKRLLE
-544 LYNEIV
+544 
-550 KKEKEEEEKRAKEAA
+550 KEKQEEEKRNKEMQ

-571 EKVKKPQEHEKE
+571 EKVKKHENIKDKIKKE
-583 KYNKE
+583 GI
-588 AVLEFTEEE
+588 LDLTEEE
-597 KMELKELEK
+597 KKILNDLQSK
-606 NIPSY
+606 IPEF
-611 KIEDIFEIRDNYP
+611 KIDEIFQIRDNYP

-635 MQFEFEIKSSNKYF
+635 MQFEFELKSNNKHF

-655 DTFWSRLEGHIK
+655 DSFWSTLEDHIRQ
-667 ESYDH
+667 SLNH
-672 LSSFNSIV
+672 LSSFNTIV

-694 FNETKN
+694 LSESKKY
-700 NLKIFFEDDK
+700 LQIFFEDDN
-710 SVEEEM
+710 SVEEELDQ
-716 TELKNAVKLFFA
+716 LKNAVKLYFT
-728 PVEILLRIL
+728 PVEIFLRIL
-737 NKDVMPHLIDL
+737 NTDVMSHLNEL
-748 MKFANGKKMDEESVN
+748 MKFANMKKQDEEKLN
-763 IDIFRHFINENNK
+763 ITNFRYFINENNK
-776 YFDFF
+776 YIEFF
-781 NNTFKYDFFF
+781 ENEFKYDYFF
-791 LGGFSLSCKNL
+791 LGGFSLSCKSM
-802 KESWLKTLEVT
+802 KESWLKTLNVT

-821 MKNNVYLSTKIENE
+821 KKNNEYITTKIENE
-835 RKEIEKKLDE
+835 RKEVEKKLDE
-845 EPKNVDE
+845 DPKNVDE
-852 YNEDIKYCAAFPE
+852 YNENVKYNAAFPE
-865 KIKGIWEK
+865 KIKVIWEN
-873 INNQQANAGLLE
+873 INQQQANANLLE
-885 ENLHHIED
+885 DNLHHIED

-898 VWSCYGVPKILQI
+898 VWSCYGVPRILQI
-911 KKEETDARLEADRKK
+911 KKEEKDAKLEADRKK
-926 FKKSVKQRYKDA
+926 FKKQVKQRYRDA
-938 LVSIS
+938 LIAIS

-957 IDGYEKTFNAFCNQK
+957 IDSYEKIFNAFCNQK
-972 FVIEEMMATCRILN
+972 FVIEEMIATCRILN

-998 LSEIREIKAGFD
+998 LTEIREIKAGFD
-1010 PYFDLWDSVSKFLT
+1010 PYFELWDSVSKFLT
-1024 GKKNWMEKNLNQID
+1024 GRKNWMEKNLNQID

-1049 INTLDYLER
+1049 IYTLDNLER

-1078 IENFQPIL
+1078 IEKFQPIL

-1104 LAHAIGIPI
+1104 LGHAIGIPI

-1120 LTTLIEMGILN
+1120 LLTLIEMGILD
-1131 KRDEIAERSIYAT
+1131 KREEIAERSIYAT

-1154 KLKEKYKQMKFDLVP
+1154 KLKEKYKQMKFDLIS
-1169 FNESEIFILK
+1169 FNESEVFILK
-1179 DVEPLCEEIDAILTK
+1179 DIEPLCEEIDNILTK

-1213 IWANIAKAQDIIDAW
+1213 IWSNIAKAQDIIDAW

-1264 WKSHMEQIKG
+1264 WKNLMEQIKG
-1274 SPQLSEVVQMVKI
+1274 SPQLSEVVQMIKI
-1287 KENFMNWGRILEEV
+1287 KENFINWGRILEEV

-1353 YLTYSTKDLS
+1353 YLTYSTKDFY
-1363 FNVAN
+1363 FNVPN

-1379 HLRTIEAF
+1379 HLRTIESF
-1387 VSEQGEKVPFIK
+1387 VSEQGEKVLFNT

-1414 YVTDALEKWLTDV
+1414 YVTEALEKWLGDV
-1427 EFSMKLTLKK
+1427 EFQMKLTLKK
-1437 LFKEC
+1437 IFKEC

-1450 LKEFEALDE
+1450 MKYFNELE
-1459 SEKKKVE
+1459 EKDKKIID

-1471 NKTKIKRVEWAQSH
+1471 NKNKIKRVDWAMSH

-1492 ISQLDWTQRTEMA
+1492 ISQLDWTQRTEEA
-1505 IKNVKDKPDAL
+1505 INKVKENPDSL
-1516 KDLHEQ
+1516 KQLHEK

-1533 IRSSSN
+1533 IRSSSNN

-1565 YKNNVNTTA
+1565 YKNGVNSSS

-1586 VNQKNREIEHFKD
+1586 VNQKGREIEHIKD
-1599 ISSINVR
+1599 ISSINVK
-1606 MLNTERGYDF
+1606 MLNTERAYDF

-1684 TLMTKFFKGI
+1684 ILMTKFFKGI

-1729 ARATYCNFDGHQFNF
+1729 ARATFCNFDGHQFNF

-1794 FQKARDLSKKIVS
+1794 FKKARDLSKKIVS

-1843 MIENEQ
+1843 MIENEE
-1849 QESFLVQKAI
+1849 QESDLVQKAI

-1879 SDLFPNSDFV
+1879 SDLFPNSNFV
-1889 NKIDEKLLTALENK
+1889 NKIDEKLLTSLENK
-1903 CNELNLRP
+1903 SKELNLRP

-1938 MANKSSI
+1938 MSNKSSI
-1945 MKVYLNGLPDFFKA
+1945 MKVYLNGLPDFFKST
-1959 CGKNNTIKSQFINPK
+1959 GKNNTIKAQFINPK

-1999 ALRGYFADTS
+1999 ALRGYFEDTS
-2009 EDLKLLVFDGP
+2009 DDLKLLVFDGP

-2095 LPESYKKTNYPELIT
+2095 LPNSYTKTNYPELIT
-2110 CLFEKYYNQIV
+2110 CLFEKYYKEIV
-2121 DGILFDEYNNLKVK
+2121 DGVLFDEYNNLKKK
-2135 IGVPM
+2135 IGLPL

-2145 MKMFVNMLECNL
+2145 MKTFVNILECNI
-2157 FNSMSK
+2157 FNTMSK
-2163 EDTIKDDIEKQH
+2163 EDTITDDIEKQH

-2183 NAIGANTHKND
+2183 NAIGTNTNNSHE
-2194 KKILIDPNAK
+2194 KKIIMNQDGI
-2204 RIISE
+2204 RTISE

-2220 YTILVCFTWILEEQK
+2220 YSILVCFTWILENPK
-2235 DQIDI
+2235 DQVEI
-2240 VEKLR
+2240 VEKLKS
-2245 IINSTS
+2245 INAKC

-2272 NYGQLLNMIY
+2272 NYSQLLNTIY
-2282 DFNEKQF
+2282 NFEEKSF
-2289 INVNVLLKENHE
+2289 INVNQILKENHE
-2301 MAFKKVQEDLRRGN
+2301 VATKKIQEDLLNGN
-2315 ELMIPSTQTYRAKEI
+2315 DMMIPSMQTYRAKEI
-2330 LKLAQINKMPLLLFG
+2330 LKLAQINKMPLLMYG
-2345 STASGKSLAMM
+2345 STASGKSLSMM
-2356 NFIQNMNN
+2356 NFILNMNN
-2364 EESSSKEDNKNKE
+2364 EELALLNEQNKQDEKSSNNKN
-2377 EKEKEKEEK
+2377 
-2386 EKENKDGKDKNKH
+2386 
-2399 KDNKDKEKDPNA
+2399 NA
-2411 NKKWLNYTFIFNSK
+2411 NVNQNSNNSKHWLNYTFIFNSK
-2425 TSANNICDLIEEKI
+2425 TTANNICDLIEEKI
-2439 CFKLKKGTLAPQG
+2439 NFKLKKGSLAPQG

-2487 GWYNRKE
+2487 GWYDRKE
-2494 QDFINFRNILINSCL
+2494 QDFINFNNILINSCL

-2518 RLLWHFIPFC
+2518 RLLWHFIPFS
-2528 FSEIDDLTMKDIF
+2528 FSEIDDITMKDIF
-2541 KEYYEALFNEY
+2541 KEYYEALFRLY
-2552 PNQARKL
+2552 PNQVRKL

-2600 IAMVKAEVLAKEQN
+2600 IAMVKSEVLSKVQN
-2614 CTDYMLSTLLHET
+2614 STDYMLSTLLHET
-2627 CRVYQDRLSCE
+2627 CRVYQDRLSSE
-2638 EDQLK
+2638 EDQIK

-2657 HGVEDEDAEKQYNS
+2657 HGVEDIDAEKQYNS

-2677 NEEELYVQV
+2677 NEDELYIQV
-2686 NDISDLRKN
+2686 NDIDELKQN
-2695 IYDQISYYNSNRRA
+2695 IYDQISVYNANRRA
-2709 KERIDLILFDYS
+2709 KERLDLILFDYS
-2721 LRHLLRID
+2721 MKHLLRID

-2752 INICAYIKKFKIFLT
+2752 INICAFIKKFKIFLT

-2775 YAHKDW
+2775 YSHKDW
-2781 IKDIQELYRQTGVRL
+2781 LKDIQELYRQTGIRL

-2806 NINDEQMYVDL
+2806 NINDDQMYVDL
-2817 NCIISSGVVY
+2817 NCIISSGIVY

-2856 NVFWDFIIKKVRE
+2856 NLFWDYIMKKVRE
-2869 RCRVFICMNPLNK
+2869 KCRVFICMNPLNK
-2882 NFTKILRQF
+2882 NFAKILRQF
-2891 PALTNTT
+2891 PALINTY

-2907 DALFFLAQRELCKDD
+2907 DALFFLAQRELCKDEYL
-2922 NLYNYNI
+2922 NNYNFS
-2929 NAEKNK
+2929 NTNTLVEKNITSSNNNNENTNNENNDSK
-2935 EESKENN
+2935 EELGSRMRKNTKKLSMR
-2942 EGEKEKEK
+2942 GGTSSLSHPEKE
-2950 EEKKEEKKENE
+2950 
-2961 NSEANQEK
+2961 SM
-2969 IPLSPRKKVSGIEN
+2969 
-2983 IVDKLSHIFA
+2983 VDKLSHIFA
-2993 KVFSEIN
+2993 KVFTEIN
-3000 KESDKYFIQTRKK
+3000 KQSDKYFIQTRKK

-3027 FITFKEKYSHKL
+3027 FLTFKEKHSHKL
-3039 DDDIKKYKWGVKC
+3039 EDDIKKYKWGVKC
-3052 IDEAGEQIKKM
+3052 IEEAGEQIKLM

-3076 QQKEIDKTLAEITAQ
+3076 QQKEIDKTLAEITTQ
-3091 SADAKK
+3091 SAEAKE
-3097 AEAECAVN
+3097 AEAECSLN
-3105 EKIAIERQKEAEEK
+3105 EKIAIEKQKEAEEK

-3160 EIVTMMRAICII
+3160 EIVTMMRAISII

-3201 KTLQSLPKKLETT
+3201 KTLQSLPKKLEST
-3214 QFSDKIVE
+3214 QFSPKIVE
-3222 LITPYIND
+3222 LLTPYISD
-3230 KDIEPSYMEKKI
+3230 RDIEPSYMEKKI

-3268 PLAKESAAA
+3268 PLAKESAEA
-3277 TALFN
+3277 TASFN
-3282 EAQENLQKIQA
+3282 EAQENLAKIQA
-3293 NVKKIKNKLEE
+3293 SVRAIKNKLEE
-3304 LNDIYQDVNKK
+3304 LNDRYQDINKK
-3315 HQKLQTQIQESQKKL
+3315 QQKLQMQISESQKKL

-3344 KRWSECA
+3344 KRWADSA

-3365 VLSSLYIAFL
+3365 LLSSLYIAFL
-3375 GPFIVPFREKFVKNT
+3375 GPFIVPFREEFVKNVI
-3390 LFKLLDEK
+3390 FKLLEEK
-3398 KIQFSHIP
+3398 KIQFSHIA

-3460 KLYKS
+3460 KLYKN

-3471 KIEINIKKILKPNEK
+3471 KIEINVKKILKPNEK
-3486 RETLMENCIANGKAL
+3486 RETLMENCISNGKVL

-3509 IPTDAELLLNSEI
+3509 IPPDAELLLNSEI
-3522 VKHGD
+3522 VKHSDG
-3527 NLFLKLNENNEV
+3527 LFLKLNENYEI
-3539 KYNPAFK
+3539 KYEPTFK
-3546 YYLISYLASP
+3546 YYLISYLVSP

-3616 QDILNKLGVSSEQL
+3616 QDILSKLGVSSEQL

-3650 TVQIIN
+3650 TIQITN
-3656 AKKTEERIDNNRM
+3656 AKKTEERIDHNRM
-3669 LYLPLAKLARLIFF
+3669 LYMPLAKLARLIFF
-3683 SISELENLEEIYQ
+3683 AISELDNLEEIYQ

-3726 MEIVLERIKI
+3726 QEIVLARIKI
-3736 LEKALLKTAYT
+3736 LEKSLLKVAYT

-3769 LVEEDVIKE
+3769 LVEEDIIKQ
-3778 EDVSFFLANS
+3778 EDVEFFLTNANS
-3788 NTMID
+3788 MVD
-3793 SNMNKD
+3793 SNNEFKNKKPKF
-3799 LIKKRPFFV
+3799 I
-3808 EPNLWEIILTSKKN
+3808 ENNLWDVIITSKRN
-3822 DTICNLPDKILKNEK
+3822 DMICNLPDKILKDEKKWEEYLTLINSNESSN
-3837 TWEKYLEMIT
+3837 E
-3847 STENNSETKVDYN
+3847 ENKGNYS

-3882 LNQEKLI
+3882 INQEKLV
-3889 PYVRLVITNYLG
+3889 PYVRLVITDYLG
-3901 ASLSQSPLFTIPEL
+3901 EALSQPVLFSIPEL
-3915 FDLSSFNTPL
+3915 YELSNFNTPL
-3925 MLIVTPGLDPNSE
+3925 MLIITPGLDPTAE
-3938 VKKLAEDNKRD
+3938 VKKLAEDNKHD

-3973 GQWVFLQNLHLVPT
+3973 GQWVFLQNLHLVPS

-4033 TIESPEGVKSNLIN
+4033 TVESPEGVKSNLIN

-4063 KQKGKEYVFTKLFIG
+4063 KQKGKEYVFEKLFIG
-4078 LMHFHSILLERKNYG
+4078 LMHFHSILLERKNFG

-4103 NEADFLISKNI
+4103 NEADFLIAKNI

-4124 IDVPFKAITYLTS
+4124 INVPFKAITYLTS

-4157 LSDIYSS
+4157 LSDIYSP
-4164 KMTDDEN
+4164 KMIDDDN
-4171 FKINDLDEYPIA
+4171 FKINDLKEYPIN
-4183 YYEEY
+4183 YFEDY
-4188 DPYEEHFLNL
+4188 DPYEQHFLSL

-4203 PEILGLHKNTLIRKQ
+4203 PEILGLHKNTLLRKQ
-4218 IDEGNLL
+4218 IDEGNML
-4225 ISSLDV
+4225 IFSLDI

-4237 NVTLQSKL
+4237 NITLQYKL
-4245 KNLEQIKQLAEEKLI
+4245 KNLEQIKSLAEEKLI
-4260 KEFNVDEV
+4260 KEFNVDDI

-4291 NLLLSLIFRN
+4291 NLLLELIFKN

-4325 LIKGQIPSSWVK
+4325 LIKGQIPSSWIK

-4350 KDLSNRLNFFNDWI
+4350 KDLSNRINFFKNWI
-4364 NKGTP
+4364 DNGTP
-4369 EKFWFSAFFFTQS
+4369 LKFWFSAFFFTQS

-4402 EFQFDFDD
+4402 EFEFDFDD
-4410 EGKCDMEKVRR
+4410 QGNYDMEKVKR

-4427 YGVFIEG
+4427 YGVYIEG

-4447 TGKNIT
+4447 KGKNIT

-4465 FDEKQSTGHGK
+4465 FDENMKTGYGK

-4505 VYLPC
+4505 AYLPS
-4510 NKEPNHWIKRG
+4510 NKNPNHWIKRG

>member
-20 KREEEKFLT
+20 KKEEEKYLT

-38 KHLNLTVHP
+38 KHLNLTVYP

-56 STTIKDKYYLLEQ
+56 STAIKDKHYLLEQ

-75 IPYSPFLIH
+75 IPYSPYLMY
-84 QPEEVKAKDIEK
+84 QPEEVKAKDIGK

-168 SIQIINNGNI
+168 NIEIINNGNI
-178 INKQVTRFNCL
+178 INKNVTRFNCL
-189 LDNEKEENIVKRMN
+189 LDNEKEENIIKRMN

-216 ALDHFILESKVDNPY
+216 ALDHFILESEVENPY
-231 NFITKDYMRKLL
+231 NFMTKDYMRKLI
-243 WLTFLYNGKNKHQ
+243 WLTYLYSGKNKHQ

-261 LENMDN
+261 FENMDN

-277 AYPREIEI
+277 SFPREVEI
-285 NKNKLDFVIQNIPPK
+285 NKNKLDFVINNIPPK
-300 IVEDFMVELKT
+300 IIDEFMIELKN

-321 FYKSLPMNYHYYKLL
+321 FYKNLPMNYHYYKLL
-336 NDIVPIRKFLTPSEQ
+336 KDIVPVRKFLTPSEQ
-351 FLIPEKR
+351 FLIPEKK
-358 KGIITFKHKFKFL
+358 KGIITTKRKFKYL

-389 EILLG
+389 SILLTL
-394 IKAYEEKSN
+394 KAYEEKST

-418 VNYFFDK
+418 VSFFFEK
-425 NRTTESELTKEISNI
+425 NKTTESELTKEISNI
-440 ISQSNYDLS
+440 ISQSNYQLS

-477 KFENLINKMTSH
+477 KFENLINKMASH
-489 IIRNI
+489 IIRNT
-494 FHKSMR
+494 FHRSMR

-506 SDISKK
+506 NDISSK

-527 YFNYHSAFV
+527 YFKYHSAFF
-536 EMREKKEQ
+536 EMRKQKEQ
-544 LYNEIV
+544 LYKEAV
-550 KKEKEEEEKRAKEAA
+550 EKEKEEEEKRAKEIA

-571 EKVKKPQEHEKE
+571 EKVKKTEHEKV
-583 KYNKE
+583 KINKE
-588 AVLEFTEEE
+588 AILDFTDEE
-597 KMELKELEK
+597 KEKIRELEK
-606 NIPSY
+606 NIPSF
-611 KIEDIFEIRDNYP
+611 KIEDIFKIRDNYP
-624 LEYIFQTDFNL
+624 LEYIFQTDFSL
-635 MQFEFEIKSSNKYF
+635 MQFEFEIKSGSKHF
-649 YLEPNF
+649 YIEPSF
-655 DTFWSRLEGHIK
+655 DTFWSRLESHIN
-667 ESYDH
+667 ESYEH
-672 LSSFNSIV
+672 LSSFNTIV

-694 FNETKN
+694 LNESKN
-700 NLKIFFEDDK
+700 YLKIFFEDDN
-710 SVEEEM
+710 SVKEELE
-716 TELKNAVKLFFA
+716 ELKNAVKLFFA

-748 MKFANGKKMDEESVN
+748 MKFANGKKLDEETVN
-763 IDIFRHFINENNK
+763 IDIFRHFIDENNK

-802 KESWLKTLEVT
+802 KETWLKTLEVT

-821 MKNNVYLSTKIENE
+821 MKNNVYLTTKIENE

-852 YNEDIKYCAAFPE
+852 YNEDVKYCAAFPE

-885 ENLHHIED
+885 ENLHQIED

-926 FKKSVKQRYKDA
+926 FKKSVKQRYRDA

-957 IDGYEKTFNAFCNQK
+957 IDGYEKIFNAFCNQK
-972 FVIEEMMATCRILN
+972 FVIEEMIATCRILN

-998 LSEIREIKAGFD
+998 LTEIREIKAGFD
-1010 PYFDLWDSVSKFLT
+1010 PYFELWDSVSKFLT
-1024 GKKNWMEKNLNQID
+1024 GRKNWMEKNLNQID

-1049 INTLDYLER
+1049 INTIDNLER

-1078 IENFQPIL
+1078 IEKFQPIL

-1120 LTTLIEMGILN
+1120 LTTLIDLGILT
-1131 KRDEIAERSIYAT
+1131 KREEIAERSIYAT

-1154 KLKEKYKQMKFDLVP
+1154 KLKDKYKQMKFDLVP
-1169 FNESEIFILK
+1169 FNESDIYILK

-1264 WKSHMEQIKG
+1264 WKNHMEQIKG
-1274 SPQLSEVVQMVKI
+1274 SPQLSEVVQMIKI

-1353 YLTYSTKDLS
+1353 YLTYSTKDLY
-1363 FNVAN
+1363 FNVPN

-1379 HLRTIEAF
+1379 HLRTIESF
-1387 VSEQGEKVPFIK
+1387 VSEQGEKVTFVK
-1399 PINPHQEIKQREETI
+1399 PINPHQEIKQREEVI
-1414 YVTDALEKWLTDV
+1414 YVTVALEKWLLDI
-1427 EFSMKLTLKK
+1427 EFEMKLTLKK

-1450 LKEFEALDE
+1450 LKEFDSLEE
-1459 SEKKKVE
+1459 SEKKKIE
-1466 IPKIK
+1466 IPQVK
-1471 NKTKIKRVEWAQSH
+1471 NKSKIKRVDWAMGH

-1492 ISQLDWTQRTEMA
+1492 ISQLDWTQRTEIA
-1505 IKNVKDKPDAL
+1505 IKNTKENPDSL
-1516 KDLHEQ
+1516 KELHEK

-1533 IRSSSN
+1533 IRSSSNN

-1565 YKNNVNTTA
+1565 YKNKVHSIA
-1574 DFDWISQLRYIF
+1574 DFDWISQLRYVF
-1586 VNQKNREIEHFKD
+1586 VNQKGREVEHLKD
-1599 ISSINVR
+1599 IFSINVR
-1606 MLNTERGYDF
+1606 MLNTERAYDF

-1684 TLMTKFFKGI
+1684 VLMTKFFKGI

-1729 ARATYCNFDGHQFNF
+1729 ARATFCNFDGHQFNF

-1889 NKIDEKLLTALENK
+1889 NKIDDKLLTALENK
-1903 CNELNLRP
+1903 CKDLNLRP
-1911 NKFLIDKVVDF
+1911 NKFLIDKVIDF

-1959 CGKNNTIKSQFINPK
+1959 CGKNNTIKAQFINPK
-1974 AITSPQLFGFVNK
+1974 AITSPQLFGYVNK

-2095 LPESYKKTNYPELIT
+2095 LPDSYKKSNYPELIT
-2110 CLFEKYYNQIV
+2110 NLFETYYNEIV
-2121 DGILFDEYNNLKVK
+2121 DNILFDEYNNLKKK

-2145 MKMFVNMLECNL
+2145 MKTFVNMLECNI
-2157 FNSMSK
+2157 FNSMSR
-2163 EDTIKDDIEKQH
+2163 EDTINDDIEKQH

-2183 NAIGANTHKND
+2183 NAIGANTNANKD
-2194 KKILIDPNAK
+2194 KKIIINPNSP
-2204 RIISE
+2204 RVITE
-2209 SERENLYNKFI
+2209 TERENLYNKFI
-2220 YTILVCFTWILEEQK
+2220 YTILVSFAWLLENPK
-2235 DQIDI
+2235 DQLDI

-2245 IINSTS
+2245 TINAKCM
-2251 IKDPNFQMAE
+2251 KDPNFQMAE

-2282 DFNEKQF
+2282 DFNEKAF
-2289 INVNVLLKENHE
+2289 INVNSLLKENHE
-2301 MAFKKVQEDLRRGN
+2301 AAFKKVQEDLRRGN
-2315 ELMIPSTQTYRAKEI
+2315 EIMIPSTQTYRAKEI
-2330 LKLAQINKMPLLLFG
+2330 LQLAQINKMPLLLFG

-2356 NFIQNMNN
+2356 NFILNMNN
-2364 EESSSKEDNKNKE
+2364 EELALNEQNKDEKNKSSSNTNPNKR
-2377 EKEKEKEEK
+2377 
-2386 EKENKDGKDKNKH
+2386 
-2399 KDNKDKEKDPNA
+2399 
-2411 NKKWLNYTFIFNSK
+2411 WLNYTFIFNSK
-2425 TSANNICDLIEEKI
+2425 TTANNICDLIEEKI

-2481 QFFDYG
+2481 QYFDYG
-2487 GWYNRKE
+2487 GWYDRKE
-2494 QDFINFRNILINSCL
+2494 QDFINFKNILINSCL
-2509 TLGRPIVSL
+2509 TIGRPIVSL
-2518 RLLWHFIPFC
+2518 RLLWHFIPFS
-2528 FSEIDDLTMKDIF
+2528 FTEIDDITMKDIF
-2541 KEYYEALFNEY
+2541 KEYYEALFNGY

-2574 KEIFRPLPITPQ
+2574 KELFRPLPITPQ
-2586 YNFNLRDLVKIFSS
+2586 YNFNLRYLVKIFSS
-2600 IAMVKAEVLAKEQN
+2600 IAMVKAEVLSKEQN

-2677 NEEELYVQV
+2677 NEDELYVQV
-2686 NDISDLRKN
+2686 NDISDLRQK

-2729 RVLSRSGE
+2729 RVLSRNGE

-2752 INICAYIKKFKIFLT
+2752 INICAFIKKFKIFLT

-2775 YAHKDW
+2775 YSHKDW

-2796 ENSIFLLNDN
+2796 EDSIFLLNDN
-2806 NINDEQMYVDL
+2806 NISDEQMYVDL
-2817 NCIISSGVVY
+2817 NCIIASGVVY
-2827 NLFTGEEK
+2827 NLFNNEEK
-2835 AEVIGNAR
+2835 AEVLGNAR
-2843 QMKEYEELNNIDD
+2843 QMKDYEELNNLDD
-2856 NVFWDFIIKKVRE
+2856 TQFWEYIIKKVRE
-2869 RCRVFICMNPLNK
+2869 KCRVFICMNPLNK

-2907 DALFFLAQRELCKDD
+2907 DALFFLAQRELCKDE
-2922 NLYNYNI
+2922 NLNNYNSPK
-2929 NAEKNK
+2929 NEKVE
-2935 EESKENN
+2935 EESKEKDKRDSLHDSNSEKN
-2942 EGEKEKEK
+2942 E
-2950 EEKKEEKKENE
+2950 KENE
-2961 NSEANQEK
+2961 ERH
-2969 IPLSPRKKVSGIEN
+2969 LSLKKLPHEN

-3000 KESDKYFIQTRKK
+3000 RQSDKYFIQTRKK

-3022 DFIEF
+3022 DFIDF

-3039 DDDIKKYKWGVKC
+3039 EEDIKKYKWGVKC

-3097 AEAECAVN
+3097 AEAECAIN

-3222 LITPYIND
+3222 LLTPYIHD

-3248 FCHFIINMYKLDILL
+3248 FCHFIINMHKLDILL

-3268 PLAKESAAA
+3268 PLAKESAEA
-3277 TALFN
+3277 TASFN
-3282 EAQENLQKIQA
+3282 AAQENLQKIQA
-3293 NVKKIKNKLEE
+3293 NVKAIKNKLEE
-3304 LNDIYQDVNKK
+3304 LNDIYQDINKK
-3315 HQKLQTQIQESQKKL
+3315 QQKLQTQIQESQKKL

-3365 VLSSLYIAFL
+3365 MLSALYIAFL
-3375 GPFIVPFREKFVKNT
+3375 GPFIVPFRETFVKNVI
-3390 LFKLLDEK
+3390 FKLLEEK
-3398 KIQFSHIP
+3398 NIQFSHIA

-3431 SLDSGI
+3431 NLDSGI

-3460 KLYKS
+3460 KLYKN

-3471 KIEINIKKILKPNEK
+3471 KIEINVKKILKPNEK

-3509 IPTDAELLLNSEI
+3509 IPPDADLLLNSEI
-3522 VKHGD
+3522 VKHSDG
-3527 NLFLKLNENNEV
+3527 LFLKLNENYEV
-3539 KYNPAFK
+3539 KYSPNFK
-3546 YYLISYLASP
+3546 YYLVSYLVSP

-3616 QDILNKLGVSSEQL
+3616 QDILTKLGVSSEQL

-3650 TVQIIN
+3650 TVQITN

-3669 LYLPLAKLARLIFF
+3669 LYMPLAKLARLIFF
-3683 SISELENLEEIYQ
+3683 AISELDNLEEIYQ

-3705 ILINSL
+3705 ILIYSL

-3726 MEIVLERIKI
+3726 VEVVLERINI
-3736 LEKALLKTAYT
+3736 LEKALLKVAYT

-3769 LVEEDVIKE
+3769 LVEGDIIKE
-3778 EDVSFFLANS
+3778 EDVSFFLTNS
-3788 NTMID
+3788 NTLLD
-3793 SNMNKD
+3793 TNKNV
-3799 LIKKRPFFV
+3799 LLKNKRPEFID
-3808 EPNLWEIILTSKKN
+3808 ENAWDIILTSKKN
-3822 DTICNLPDKILKNEK
+3822 DTICNLPDKILKNPKKWKE
-3837 TWEKYLEMIT
+3837 YLEMIT
-3847 STENNSETKVDYN
+3847 STEQDSDNKNSCA

-3871 NMFYKLMILKL
+3871 NMFYKLMILKI
-3882 LNQEKLI
+3882 LNQEKLV
-3889 PYVRLVITNYLG
+3889 PYIRLVITNYLG
-3901 ASLSQSPLFTIPEL
+3901 EALSQSPLFTITEL
-3915 FDLSSFNTPL
+3915 YEKSSYTTPL
-3925 MLIVTPGLDPNSE
+3925 MLIITPGLDPTSE
-3938 VKKLAEDNKRD
+3938 VRKLAEDNKHD
-3949 IVSVSLGQGQ
+3949 IISVSLGQGQ
-3959 SKKAL
+3959 SQKAL

-3973 GQWVFLQNLHLVPT
+3973 GQWVFLQNLHLVPS

-4002 EREMNINFRLWL
+4002 DREMNINFRLWL

-4033 TIESPEGVKSNLIN
+4033 TVESPEGVKSNLIN

-4063 KQKGKEYVFTKLFIG
+4063 KQRGKEYVFTKLFIG
-4078 LMHFHSILLERKNYG
+4078 LMHFHSILLERKNFG

-4157 LSDIYSS
+4157 LSDIYSVN
-4164 KMTDDEN
+4164 MIDDDN
-4171 FKINDLDEYPIA
+4171 FKINGLDEYPIS
-4183 YYEEY
+4183 YYEDY
-4188 DPYEEHFLNL
+4188 DPYELHFVNL

-4218 IDEGNLL
+4218 IDEGNSL
-4225 ISSLDV
+4225 ITSLDI

-4237 NVTLQSKL
+4237 NITLEYKL

-4291 NLLLSLIFRN
+4291 NLLLSLIFKN
-4301 LDECVKAF
+4301 LEECVKAF

-4325 LIKGQIPSSWVK
+4325 LIKGQIPSSWIK

-4350 KDLSNRLNFFNDWI
+4350 KDLSKRLNFFNDWI

-4402 EFQFDFDD
+4402 EFEFDFDD
-4410 EGKCDMEKVRR
+4410 EGKCDMEKVRK

-4427 YGVFIEG
+4427 YGVYIEG

-4447 TGKNIT
+4447 QGKNIT

-4465 FDEKQSTGHGK
+4465 FDEKITTGHGK

-4510 NKEPNHWIKRG
+4510 NKEPNHWVKRG